1 MKPTEALNSQ
11 ELMPP
16 SAGGMNSS
24 RAVGKRRLLLHTQE
38 LWSIVEKQRM
48 GSTVEGSQR
57 NTLSCPILSCCCLRR
72 PSSTRSQKARESGCR
87 SYTSASQGTEQGEG
101 GARGNLEGQ
110 TETAQHRWVTQVTYQ
125 KKCLMETSRLLMSS
139 WTTVMP
145 TNKTNSLP
153 LSTSYGFS

>member
-1 MKPTEALNSQ
+1 MGYKDAGRIHVKPTEALNSQ

-57 NTLSCPILSCCCLRR
+57 NQRPEHTLLPY
-72 PSSTRSQKARESGCR
+72 P
-87 SYTSASQGTEQGEG
+87 
-101 GARGNLEGQ
+101 
-110 TETAQHRWVTQVTYQ
+110 
-125 KKCLMETSRLLMSS
+125 LLL
-139 WTTVMP
+139 
-145 TNKTNSLP
+145 LP
-153 LSTSYGFS
+153 PQAKLN

>member
-1 MKPTEALNSQ
+1 MGYKDAGRIHMKPTEALNSQ

-101 GARGNLEGQ
+101 GARGTWRGKQ
-110 TETAQHRWVTQVTYQ
+110 
-125 KKCLMETSRLLMSS
+125 RLPS
-139 WTTVMP
+139 TGG
-145 TNKTNSLP
+145 SLKS
-153 LSTSYGFS
+153 LIRRNA